1 MVNQNLSENSKEE
14 HIASDEKKT
23 KWTWQRICNN
33 VFWGA
38 WKIRKNETTKAQVE
52 SSNDANI
59 PVDYLSAKIKDQSLG
74 LNVDL

>member
-1 MVNQNLSENSKEE
+1 MTGNP
-14 HIASDEKKT
+14 
-23 KWTWQRICNN
+23 NN
-33 VFWGA
+33 P